1 MATPSAPLGR
11 RLPTNGILRSSL
23 SLTRSD
29 TGGMNKLHL
38 GAYHIV
44 HKGWIN
50 TDVTWQ
56 IWVARVS
63 GLATLLRSL
72 KLISPAAFNYH
83 RQGLFR
89 QIHYL
94 NVVKRFPFGD
104 NSFEYVY
111 SAATT
116 VRTSQ

>member
-1 MATPSAPLGR
+1 
-11 RLPTNGILRSSL
+11 
-23 SLTRSD
+23 
-29 TGGMNKLHL
+29 MNKLHL

-44 HKGWIN
+44 HNGWIN
-50 TDVTWQ
+50 TDRTWQ
-56 IWVARVS
+56 IWVARVP